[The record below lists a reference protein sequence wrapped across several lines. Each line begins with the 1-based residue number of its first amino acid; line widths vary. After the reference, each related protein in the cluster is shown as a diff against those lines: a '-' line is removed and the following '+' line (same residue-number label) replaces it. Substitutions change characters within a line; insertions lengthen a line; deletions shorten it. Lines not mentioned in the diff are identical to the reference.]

1 MKAALRTGVK
11 ELVALSTDKAVNP
24 INIHGE
30 RYTWVGDASQAIPM
44 LVKKIMSGD
53 DPVVIWGSGTQRR
66 NYLDA
71 KDCADAMVGLLE
83 SDFSGVVNIGTE
95 ETVTL
100 RERAEAICQ
109 VAGRAPRLVMDT
121 SRPEGRRVKSSD
133 STLLRTAYPGFAPTI
148 DLTNGL
154 QRMAKWYRSTF
165 ADMR

>member
-24 INIHGE
+24 INIPGE

-44 LVKKIMSGD
+44 LVKKVMDGD

-66 NYLDA
+66 NYLHA

-83 SDFSGVVNIGTE
+83 SDFSGAVNIGTE

-100 RERAEAICQ
+100 RELAEAICQ

-121 SRPEGRRVKSSD
+121 SRP
-133 STLLRTAYPGFAPTI
+133 AYPRFAPKI
-148 DLTNGL
+148 DLIDGL
-154 QRMAKWYRSTF
+154 QRMATWYRSTF

>member
-1 MKAALRTGVK
+1 MYPDQCHGAENVVKAALRTGVK
-11 ELVALSTDKAVNP
+11 GLVALSTDKAVNP

-30 RYTWVGDASQAIPM
+30 RYTWVFDASQAIPM

-53 DPVVIWGSGTQRR
+53 DPVVICGSGEQRR
-66 NYLDA
+66 NYLHA

-121 SRPEGRRVKSSD
+121 SRP
-133 STLLRTAYPGFAPTI
+133 AYPRFAPKI
-148 DLTNGL
+148 DLIDGL
-154 QRMAKWYRSTF
+154 QRMATWYRSTF